1 MLGSNVKCR
10 RYRMIEM
17 LVSGKRKP
25 EFTAENGEGLGVESS

>member
-1 MLGSNVKCR
+1 MKCR

-25 EFTAENGEGLGVESS
+25 EFTAENREGLGVESS